1 MWNHTC
7 CFYSIKT
14 EDGFVPLNSRSDS
27 NSALKQWGRAQYTSL
42 WEAHFSP
49 MSDPKPQADKVP
61 MEGAVDGEQPRRPLE
76 EVLSETQA
84 KLDEQ
89 REAWLR
95 ALADAENARKRAQA
109 DIAQARKYAAE
120 RMVEDLV
127 PVMDSLEAA
136 LGAGGA
142 ELDALRAGVE
152 LTRKQLQSA
161 FERAGVAAVSPEPG
175 QRFDPHRHQAMATAE
190 SDQEPNT
197 VLSVL
202 QKGYT
207 LHDRIVR
214 PALVTVA
221 RAKAVEK
228 GAANPISDSN
238 LESN

>member
-1 MWNHTC
+1 
-7 CFYSIKT
+7 
-14 EDGFVPLNSRSDS
+14 
-27 NSALKQWGRAQYTSL
+27 
-42 WEAHFSP
+42 
-49 MSDPKPQADKVP
+49 
-61 MEGAVDGEQPRRPLE
+61 MEGSADGEQQRRPLE
-76 EVLSETQA
+76 EVLAETQA
-84 KLDEQ
+84 KLEEQ

-95 ALADAENARKRAQA
+95 ALADAENARKRAQG

-120 RMVEDLV
+120 RMVEDLL

-142 ELDALRAGVE
+142 DAEALRAGVE
-152 LTRKQLQSA
+152 LTRKQLRSA
-161 FERAGVAAVSPEPG
+161 FERTGVAEVNPEPG

-202 QKGYT
+202 QKGYA

-221 RAKAVEK
+221 RAKAVEN
-228 GAANPISDSN
+228 GAGNPISDSN